1 MDVHDRENR
10 SQGNR
15 PGVRF
20 TGFEMSEMKARVG
33 MCIIL
38 FRFALLSISP
48 SIAMAD
54 EIVAEG
60 WGASVTV
67 GSYMEKG
74 SEAQTAE
81 TAADVFE
88 VGSSSGSRTGKL
100 AFIVAAAV
108 AGAVVVSAYRDNEG
122 PPFTA

>member
-1 MDVHDRENR
+1 M
-10 SQGNR
+10 
-15 PGVRF
+15 
-20 TGFEMSEMKARVG
+20 GFEMSEMKARVG

-38 FRFALLSISP
+38 FRFALVSISP
-48 SIAMAD
+48 SIAMAN
-54 EIVAEG
+54 EIVVEG
-60 WGASVTV
+60 RGASVTV
-67 GSYMEKG
+67 GSYMEKY

-108 AGAVVVSAYRDNEG
+108 AGAVVVSACRDNED

>member
-1 MDVHDRENR
+1 M
-10 SQGNR
+10 
-15 PGVRF
+15 
-20 TGFEMSEMKARVG
+20 GFEMSEKKARVG
-33 MCIIL
+33 MCIVL

-48 SIAMAD
+48 SMAMAD

-67 GSYMEKG
+67 GSSMEKG
-74 SEAQTAE
+74 PEAQTAK

-88 VGSSSGSRTGKL
+88 VGSGSGLRTGKL

-108 AGAVVVSAYRDNEG
+108 AGAIVVSAYRDDDEG
-122 PPFTA
+122 PLFTA